1 MRFKAVFLDAIN
13 TIWYVKRSPTQI
25 WYELLSEM
33 DEGHSLEQIR
43 AAEQK
48 EQREL
53 LERWDLLET
62 SGRPNDLAVI
72 DAIWEDYDTKV
83 LNHLGLSV
91 DRNTLKSELIP
102 RFANML
108 ALFDETLEVL
118 EALRNQGYRMAIV
131 SNGMYQESAAKQFGI
146 DIYFDY
152 VIGSM
157 HVGVRKPMP
166 QIFQMALKSLDVL
179 PEEAVMVGDDWQAD
193 IMGARGVGIR
203 GIHINRGLEPS
214 PPGEH
219 SSTDDLRGVVA
230 LLHGESIQ

>member
-1 MRFKAVFLDAIN
+1 MPYKAVFLDAFN
-13 TIWYVKRSPTQI
+13 TLWYVKRSPTQI
-25 WYELLSEM
+25 WYELLAEM
-33 DEGHSLEQIR
+33 GDGRSMEQIL

-48 EQREL
+48 EQKEL
-53 LERWDLLET
+53 LKRWDLLET

-72 DAIWEDYDTKV
+72 DAVWEDYDAKV
-83 LNHLGLSV
+83 LNNLGLSV
-91 DRNTLKSELIP
+91 DRNTLRSEIIP

-166 QIFQMALKSLDVL
+166 QIFRMALSSLDVL
-179 PEEAVMVGDDWQAD
+179 PGEAVMVGDDWHAD
-193 IMGARGVGIR
+193 IMGARGVGIE
-203 GIHINRGLEPS
+203 GIHINRSSEPS
-214 PPGEH
+214 P
-219 SSTDDLRGVVA
+219 SSKYTSPDDLRGVVA
-230 LLHGESIQ
+230 LLQREGVP